1 MFTNQFSA
9 SGYLKHFKV
18 DKLLKLFHKEWVC
31 PVKRKR
37 LLITKISQ
45 KKDKIPI
52 FIVKKV
58 A

>member
-1 MFTNQFSA
+1 MGS
-9 SGYLKHFKV
+9 
-18 DKLLKLFHKEWVC
+18 